1 MIKDYLIQI
10 GLNYKKLLFNIREL
24 SSISNVFCEESLTLQ
39 NFQKLNEYF
48 KFYDNIEEVIINKYD
63 IFEE

>member
-10 GLNYKKLLFNIREL
+10 GLNYEKLLFNIREL

>member
-39 NFQKLNEYF
+39 NL
-48 KFYDNIEEVIINKYD
+48 
-63 IFEE
+63 

>member
-10 GLNYKKLLFNIREL
+10 GLNYEKLLFNIREL
-24 SSISNVFCEESLTLQ
+24 SWISNVFCEESLTLQ

>member
-10 GLNYKKLLFNIREL
+10 GLNYEKLLFNIREL
-24 SSISNVFCEESLTLQ
+24 SSISKVFCEESLTLQ

>member
-10 GLNYKKLLFNIREL
+10 GLNYEKLLFNIREL
-24 SSISNVFCEESLTLQ
+24 SSISNVFCEESSTLQ